1 MKRGILGFNLEQHSL
16 DVLEGPPRMEHCYSH
31 QIVQTE
37 EDAVGVAMM
46 SHHHDN
52 IEMWQ
57 RKINCHGVATW
68 ELWKTIETEYI
79 LGLPPLVEGETVWV
93 KFIRGYVED
102 TDEIFLCMKDTVY
115 MVQLNSMQSRKLCE
129 TRSMSSCHPFNSFY
143 ASGSILCSSYLIFL
157 CFARGCSNINAR

>member
-1 MKRGILGFNLEQHSL
+1 MKEGILAFDLETQSL
-16 DVLEGPPRMEHCYSH
+16 NVLEGHPNMNHSYSH
-31 QIVQTE
+31 QIIQTK
-37 EDAVGVAMM
+37 DGTVGVAMM

-102 TDEIFLCMKDTVY
+102 TDKIFLCMKDTVY

-129 TRSMSSCHPFNSFY
+129 DRSFSSCHPFNSFY
-143 ASGSILCSSYLIFL
+143 ALGSILCSS
-157 CFARGCSNINAR
+157 